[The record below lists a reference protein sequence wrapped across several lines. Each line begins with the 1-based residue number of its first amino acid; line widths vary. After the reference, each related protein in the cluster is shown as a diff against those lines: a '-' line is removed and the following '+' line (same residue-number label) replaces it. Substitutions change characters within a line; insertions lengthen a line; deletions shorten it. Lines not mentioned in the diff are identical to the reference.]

1 MGGIYNMVI
10 VLYMKIQ
17 SNLYGDIQPFRT
29 DIEVTILYEY
39 KLKCGTQV
47 SGYLAKELSSALQTE
62 VLGENGSDC
71 GTTKGLSVTIPAG
84 KPDDYLYR
92 YIIENDKLI
101 WLTPDI
107 ISKYI
112 GKEVKMRS
120 PMFCIAKDCIC
131 SKCAGEDFY
140 KLGKKAIGLTATKV
154 ATTCSRLNM
163 KKFHE
168 NLVKTRDIDLKD
180 IFL

>member
-1 MGGIYNMVI
+1 MNIFDPKAV
-10 VLYMKIQ
+10 
-17 SNLYGDIQPFRT
+17 
-29 DIEVTILYEY
+29 
-39 KLKCGTQV
+39 GTQV
-47 SGYLAKELSSALQTE
+47 SGYLAKELSSAMQTE
-62 VLGENGSDC
+62 VLGDAGSDC
-71 GTTKGLSVTIPAG
+71 GTIKGLMVTIPSS

-92 YIIENDKLI
+92 YIIENGKLI
-101 WLTPDI
+101 CLTPDVI
-107 ISKYI
+107 NKYI
-112 GKEVKMRS
+112 GKTVTMRS

-154 ATTCSRLNM
+154 ATTCSRMNM

-168 NLVKTRDIDLKD
+168 NLVKTRDIDIKD

>member
-1 MGGIYNMVI
+1 M
-10 VLYMKIQ
+10 
-17 SNLYGDIQPFRT
+17 
-29 DIEVTILYEY
+29 
-39 KLKCGTQV
+39 
-47 SGYLAKELSSALQTE
+47 QTE
-62 VLGENGSDC
+62 VLGDSGSDC
-71 GTTKGLSVTIPAG
+71 GTIKGLTIKIP
-84 KPDDYLYR
+84 KNRDDYLYR

-101 WLTPDI
+101 CLTPDI
-107 ISKYI
+107 IDKYV

-154 ATTCSRLNM
+154 ATTCSRMNM

-168 NLVKTRDIDLKD
+168 NLVKTRDIDIND